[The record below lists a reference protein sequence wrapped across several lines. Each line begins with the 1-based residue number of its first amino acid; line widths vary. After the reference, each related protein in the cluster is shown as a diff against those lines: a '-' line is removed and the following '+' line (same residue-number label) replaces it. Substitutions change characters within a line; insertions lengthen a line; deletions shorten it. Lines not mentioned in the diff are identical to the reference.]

1 MKKIIHW
8 MIAATVV
15 GALAGCARTA
25 PIEQVNAIVSAGHT
39 EAQVKDAIIK
49 AGAQRQWI
57 MSDAGPGVIKGKLQN
72 RDHVADIKINYS
84 ATSYSIVYVSS
95 INLMAANGK
104 SIETITAGYTT
115 SIKIFRLRWQQ
126 TPLCNNKYTYGSL
139 LTRFADYL

>member
-39 EAQVKDAIIK
+39 EAQVKDSIIK

-104 SIETITAGYTT
+104 IHRNYNRWVHNLDKDIQVTLAANTA
-115 SIKIFRLRWQQ
+115 LQQ
-126 TPLCNNKYTYGSL
+126 
-139 LTRFADYL
+139 

>member
-57 MSDAGPGVIKGKLQN
+57 MSDAGPGVIKDKLQN

-104 SIETITAGYTT
+104 IHRNYNRWVHNLDKDIQVTLAANTA
-115 SIKIFRLRWQQ
+115 LQQ
-126 TPLCNNKYTYGSL
+126 
-139 LTRFADYL
+139 

>member
-57 MSDAGPGVIKGKLQN
+57 MSDTGPGVIKGKLQN

-104 SIETITAGYTT
+104 IHRNYNRWVHNLDKDIQVTLAANTA
-115 SIKIFRLRWQQ
+115 LQQ
-126 TPLCNNKYTYGSL
+126 
-139 LTRFADYL
+139 

>member
-1 MKKIIHW
+1 MKKIIYW

-95 INLMAANGK
+95 INLMASNGK
-104 SIETITAGYTT
+104 IHRNYNRWVHNLDKDIQVTLAANTA
-115 SIKIFRLRWQQ
+115 LQQ
-126 TPLCNNKYTYGSL
+126 
-139 LTRFADYL
+139 

>member
-57 MSDAGPGVIKGKLQN
+57 MSDAGPGVIKVNCKIATMSRILKL
-72 RDHVADIKINYS
+72 
-84 ATSYSIVYVSS
+84 
-95 INLMAANGK
+95 
-104 SIETITAGYTT
+104 TT
-115 SIKIFRLRWQQ
+115 PQQ
-126 TPLCNNKYTYGSL
+126 VIL
-139 LTRFADYL
+139 LSM

>member
-8 MIAATVV
+8 MIVATVV

-95 INLMAANGK
+95 INLMASNGK
-104 SIETITAGYTT
+104 IHRNYNRWVHNLDKDIQVTLAANTA
-115 SIKIFRLRWQQ
+115 LQQ
-126 TPLCNNKYTYGSL
+126 
-139 LTRFADYL
+139 

>member
-84 ATSYSIVYVSS
+84 ATSYSIVHVSS

-104 SIETITAGYTT
+104 IHRNYNRWVHNLDKDIQVTLAANTA
-115 SIKIFRLRWQQ
+115 LQQ
-126 TPLCNNKYTYGSL
+126 
-139 LTRFADYL
+139 

>member
-57 MSDAGPGVIKGKLQN
+57 MSDAGPGAIKGKLQN

-104 SIETITAGYTT
+104 IHRNYNRWVHNLDKDIQVTLAANTA
-115 SIKIFRLRWQQ
+115 LQQ
-126 TPLCNNKYTYGSL
+126 
-139 LTRFADYL
+139 

>member
-1 MKKIIHW
+1 

-57 MSDAGPGVIKGKLQN
+57 MSDASPGVIKGKLQN

-104 SIETITAGYTT
+104 IHRNYNRWVHNLDKDIQVTLAANTA
-115 SIKIFRLRWQQ
+115 LQQ
-126 TPLCNNKYTYGSL
+126 
-139 LTRFADYL
+139 

>member
-1 MKKIIHW
+1 
-8 MIAATVV
+8 
-15 GALAGCARTA
+15 
-25 PIEQVNAIVSAGHT
+25 AIVSAGHT

-104 SIETITAGYTT
+104 IHRNY
-115 SIKIFRLRWQQ
+115 
-126 TPLCNNKYTYGSL
+126 N
-139 LTRFADYL
+139 

>member
-25 PIEQVNAIVSAGHT
+25 PIEKVNAIVSAGHT

-104 SIETITAGYTT
+104 IHRNYNRWVHNLDKDIQVTLAANTA
-115 SIKIFRLRWQQ
+115 LQQ
-126 TPLCNNKYTYGSL
+126 
-139 LTRFADYL
+139 

>member
-8 MIAATVV
+8 MIAAKVV

-25 PIEQVNAIVSAGHT
+25 PIEQVNAIVSAGRT

-104 SIETITAGYTT
+104 IHRNYNRWVHNLDKDIQVTLAANTA
-115 SIKIFRLRWQQ
+115 LQQ
-126 TPLCNNKYTYGSL
+126 
-139 LTRFADYL
+139 

>member
-15 GALAGCARTA
+15 VALAGCARTA

-104 SIETITAGYTT
+104 IHRNYNRWVHNLDKDIQVTLAANTA
-115 SIKIFRLRWQQ
+115 LQQ
-126 TPLCNNKYTYGSL
+126 
-139 LTRFADYL
+139 

>member
-95 INLMAANGK
+95 INIMAANGK
-104 SIETITAGYTT
+104 IHRNYNRWVHNLDKDIQVTLAANTA
-115 SIKIFRLRWQQ
+115 LQQ
-126 TPLCNNKYTYGSL
+126 
-139 LTRFADYL
+139 

>member
-49 AGAQRQWI
+49 AGAPRQWI

-104 SIETITAGYTT
+104 IHRNYNRWVHNLDKDIQVTLAANTA
-115 SIKIFRLRWQQ
+115 LQQ
-126 TPLCNNKYTYGSL
+126 
-139 LTRFADYL
+139 

>member
-104 SIETITAGYTT
+104 IHRNYNRWVHNLDKDIQVTLAANTA
-115 SIKIFRLRWQQ
+115 LQQ
-126 TPLCNNKYTYGSL
+126 
-139 LTRFADYL
+139 

>member
-25 PIEQVNAIVSAGHT
+25 PIDQVNTTVSAGHT
-39 EAQVKDAIIK
+39 AAQVKDAIIK
-49 AGAQRQWI
+49 AGAQREWI
-57 MSDAGPGVIKGKLQN
+57 MSDAGPGVIKGHLQN

-95 INLMAANGK
+95 LNLMAANGK
-104 SIETITAGYTT
+104 IHRNYNRWVHNLDKDIQVTLAANTAM
-115 SIKIFRLRWQQ
+115 QQ
-126 TPLCNNKYTYGSL
+126 
-139 LTRFADYL
+139 

>member
-39 EAQVKDAIIK
+39 ESQVKDAIIK

-104 SIETITAGYTT
+104 IHRNYNRWVHNLDKDIQVTLAANTA
-115 SIKIFRLRWQQ
+115 LQQ
-126 TPLCNNKYTYGSL
+126 
-139 LTRFADYL
+139 

>member
-104 SIETITAGYTT
+104 IHRNYNRWVHNLDKDIQVTLAVNTA
-115 SIKIFRLRWQQ
+115 LQQ
-126 TPLCNNKYTYGSL
+126 
-139 LTRFADYL
+139 

>member
-104 SIETITAGYTT
+104 IHRNYNRWVHNLDKDIQITLA
-115 SIKIFRLRWQQ
+115 
-126 TPLCNNKYTYGSL
+126 
-139 LTRFADYL
+139 ADSAR

>member
-57 MSDAGPGVIKGKLQN
+57 MSDAGPSVIKGKLQN

-104 SIETITAGYTT
+104 IHRNYNRWVHNLDKDIQVTLAANTA
-115 SIKIFRLRWQQ
+115 LQQ
-126 TPLCNNKYTYGSL
+126 
-139 LTRFADYL
+139 

>member
-84 ATSYSIVYVSS
+84 ATSYSIVCVSS

-104 SIETITAGYTT
+104 IHRNYNRWVHNLDKDIQVTLAANTA
-115 SIKIFRLRWQQ
+115 LQQ
-126 TPLCNNKYTYGSL
+126 
-139 LTRFADYL
+139 

>member
-95 INLMAANGK
+95 INLMASNGK
-104 SIETITAGYTT
+104 IHRNYNRWVHNLDKDIQVTLAANTA
-115 SIKIFRLRWQQ
+115 LQQ
-126 TPLCNNKYTYGSL
+126 
-139 LTRFADYL
+139 

>member
-1 MKKIIHW
+1 

-25 PIEQVNAIVSAGHT
+25 PIEQVNAIVSADHT

-104 SIETITAGYTT
+104 IHRNYNRWVHNLDKDIQVTLAANTA
-115 SIKIFRLRWQQ
+115 LQQ
-126 TPLCNNKYTYGSL
+126 
-139 LTRFADYL
+139 